1 MQPNVAD
8 KVMAA
13 VARGASTVT
22 NMVTGVVQ

>member
-1 MQPNVAD
+1 MRLDGGD